1 MSAKVVSSLYGV
13 DDDCPGDDS
22 VFLLDSDFS
31 TLGVCKR
38 IVASDEQCG
47 GANRKCTYGF
57 EYKYHAFEDQH
68 CLQ

>member
-1 MSAKVVSSLYGV
+1 MSAKVVGSLYGV

-22 VFLLDSDFS
+22 VCLLDSGFS
-31 TLGVCKR
+31 TLRVCKR

-57 EYKYHAFEDQH
+57 EYKYHEFEDQH